1 VKGLNVKKIAA
12 LAIGALFVGS
22 AAVSASKLMYED
34 TTLVNDNGVPQV
46 SVLIPGASAAAM
58 TDGVAGARIA
68 SKLAAESYKE
78 VLYTAELSGT
88 AVCGADD
95 GVAGACPVTDKSV
108 SMTITSPGI
117 TGVYT
122 VETAIYDIFDEEV
135 GNRAGNLGTPT
146 DAYDGDEHKSDAT
159 PFFETAGDADL
170 IYKIGS
176 DFTPF
181 KDNTVKVRSMDV
193 VQTQA
198 AWIRGRTMYDTDS
211 DPYAR
216 ISGIGYSVKFFS
228 ESKIGLPLCTDK
240 KNNDW
245 GYCLGDE
252 AAGDYDLSKQVANKR
267 IKINFLGSDWI
278 ISDMVR
284 DLTNDAVENE
294 DTRYRGGSLTL
305 AKEASYG
312 IISIGERLT
321 TSDYYIQLDDIST
334 GVGADF
340 QHPAIVSLIDK
351 ATGEVI
357 EQTQVSP
364 GASSDLGPNEE
375 VRVHVYQTAPG
386 ITLTSKWAE
395 LAVYEEEWELT
406 DGEEINV
413 DNEDWEVYI
422 YWKNKNADATDAY
435 GDNEDNLREILLW
448 NDESFDLEEGDAIS
462 IVDDPSYYEFKY
474 NGLSP
479 DSRTSVSFKIAK
491 DSFKGCG
498 IGLGGVDDYVND
510 PADGTQVEFLFI
522 EANKNYD
529 FQGTTD
535 GSANANEDGYK
546 LAYDIT
552 GGDPGAFSSIGE
564 VWVYDSTDRCY
575 NSDVVVAD
583 GQDVAYKFDPLGK
596 TGRLV
601 IYNDDLSGAGDEDI
615 GIALIEEVGEIEDL
629 DDTAVLSFYLHYE
642 NADADWDFQ
651 HTATD
656 TDNNAHYETGYDLF
670 GLGTYTGTGFATEDM
685 NEISEE
691 VQKGFISLRGSKL
704 ATTNSENY
712 VVDLALDEAKMV
724 FTFATAGTDATPNTA
739 TWLAH
744 EGDSEIFGDTT
755 ITVDAIT
762 CTVGACSVSGAG
774 SAGCAYTG
782 GLSAVIS
789 GEGVSTVAGMA
800 PGKVNP
806 SSLIMLDTEGASL
819 SGNFVSVA
827 GPVVNT
833 VTARELTGANAHDF
847 NAQAVLVKQIAPGKV
862 IVAGRDAAD
871 TLTAA
876 DQFIAA
882 MQRV

>member
-1 VKGLNVKKIAA
+1 MKGINVKKIAA

-34 TTLVNDNGVPQV
+34 TTLVSDSGVPQV

-78 VLYTAELSGT
+78 VIYTAELSGT
-88 AVCGADD
+88 AVCGA
-95 GVAGACPVTDKSV
+95 GEGAEGACPVTDKSV

-122 VETAIYDIFDEEV
+122 IDTAIYDIFDEQV
-135 GNRAGNLGTPT
+135 GNREGNLGTPV
-146 DAYDGDEHKSDAT
+146 DAYDGDEHKDDAT
-159 PFFETAGDADL
+159 PFFETAGDMDL
-170 IYKIGS
+170 LYKIGS

-181 KDNTVKVRSMDV
+181 ADNKFSVRSISV
-193 VQTQA
+193 TQTQA
-198 AWIRGRTMYDTDS
+198 AWVRGRTMIDTDS

-216 ISGIGYSVKFFS
+216 ISGIGYSVKFWS
-228 ESKIGLPLCTDK
+228 DTKVGLPLCTDK

-252 AAGDYDLSKQVANKR
+252 VAGDLDITKQIANKR
-267 IKINFLGSDWI
+267 VKINFLGGEWI
-278 ISDMVR
+278 ISDMQR
-284 DLTNDAVENE
+284 DLTDDEVEDE
-294 DTRYRGGSLTL
+294 DTRYRGGSVTL

-312 IISIGERLT
+312 TISIGEKLS

-334 GVGADF
+334 GTGANF

-357 EQTQVSP
+357 EQTQVLP
-364 GASSDLGPNEE
+364 GTSQDVGPNAE

-395 LAVYEEEWELT
+395 VAVYEEEWELN
-406 DGEEINV
+406 DGDEINT

-422 YWKNKNADATDAY
+422 YWKNKNADATDVY

-448 NDESFDLEEGDAIS
+448 NDDSFDLKEGEVAS

-474 NGLSP
+474 NGL
-479 DSRTSVSFKIAK
+479 DSETRTTVSFKIAK
-491 DSFKGCG
+491 ESFKGCG
-498 IGLGGVDDYVND
+498 IGAGGADDYFND
-510 PADGTQVEFLFI
+510 PADGAQVEFLVI
-522 EANKNYD
+522 EANKNYE

-535 GSANANEDGYK
+535 GSTDTAEDGYK
-546 LAYDIT
+546 IVYDIT
-552 GGDPGAFSSIGE
+552 GGDPSVYSTLGDL
-564 VWVYDSTDRCY
+564 WVYDSSDRCFDF
-575 NSDVVVAD
+575 DVNVVD
-583 GQDVAYKFDPLGK
+583 GNDAAYKFDAVGRN
-596 TGRLV
+596 GRLV
-601 IYNDDLSGAGDEDI
+601 IFNEDLSGAGDEDI
-615 GIALIEEVGEIEDL
+615 GIALIEEVGEIEST
-629 DDTAVLSFYLHYE
+629 DDTAAFHFYLHYE
-642 NADADWDFQ
+642 VADTDWDFQ

-656 TDNNAHYETGYDLF
+656 TDGNLHYETGYDLF
-670 GLGTYTGTGFATEDM
+670 GIGTYTGTGFATGDM
-685 NEISEE
+685 TEVDEE
-691 VQKGFISLRGSKL
+691 VQKGFVSLRGSKV
-704 ATTNSENY
+704 ATTTSERY
-712 VVDLALDEAKMV
+712 ELDLALSEANMV
-724 FTFATAGTDATPNTA
+724 FTFATAGSTADPNTA

-744 EGDSEIFGDTT
+744 EGDSEVFGDTT
-755 ITVDAIT
+755 ITVDTIT
-762 CTVGACSVSGAG
+762 CTTGACTVSGAG
-774 SAGCAYTG
+774 TAGCAYTG
-782 GLSAVIS
+782 GLEAVIS
-789 GEGVSTVAGMA
+789 GEGAASVAGMA
-800 PGKVNP
+800 PGTVNP

-847 NAQAVLVKQIAPGKV
+847 NAQAVLVKQIAPGKI